1 MVADSATYGVV
12 SLHGYVK
19 TPPMIAGD
27 MGPVKP
33 ELEIYVKALGIA
45 IAYPTV
51 MNAQAGQTIKRPLV
65 DHET

>member
-12 SLHGYVK
+12 TLHRYVK
-19 TPPMIAGD
+19 TPCIIAGD

-33 ELEIYVKALGIA
+33 GLEIYVEALGIA
-45 IAYPTV
+45 IAFPTG